1 MLRPMITPAAP
12 DSRRFQRLNL
22 SAGVASVGVAI
33 TLVLLKLWALIA
45 TGALSV
51 AASLADNALD
61 VMMSVAA
68 LAAIAYAA
76 RPADQDHAF
85 GHSSAEDLAALVQS
99 ALVLVSAGIIAA
111 MAVNR
116 LLAEEAIAPEAEGA
130 GIVVMIIAVVL
141 TGALVLWQRYVAKAT
156 GNRVVA
162 ADSLH
167 YLGDLLPTSGVLIAL
182 AASRW
187 GGYAR
192 LDAVIALLAAFWL
205 ARSGIKIGR
214 GAWDALMDHAA
225 PPEVLR
231 RIDVIA
237 ADWPGITGHHEVKT
251 RMAGHKTFISLH
263 VELDG
268 RQSLNEAHAIADA
281 LEHQLEQ
288 SITGAEV
295 IIHLDPVGPGSGRVA
310 RGHEPGE
317 PG

>member
-1 MLRPMITPAAP
+1 MLGPMIQPAIP
-12 DSRRFQRLNL
+12 DSPRFRRLNL
-22 SAGVASVGVAI
+22 SAGLASVGVAV

-76 RPADQDHAF
+76 RPADSDHAF
-85 GHSSAEDLAALVQS
+85 GHSSAEDLSALVQS

-116 LLAEEAIAPEAEGA
+116 LLAEDAIAPQAEGA
-130 GIVVMIIAVVL
+130 GIIVMVIAVVL

-167 YLGDLLPTSGVLIAL
+167 YLGDLLPTSGVLVAL

-205 ARSGIKIGR
+205 ARSGVKIGR

-231 RIDVIA
+231 DQWGSV
-237 ADWPGITGHHEVKT
+237 ITGPEVL
-251 RMAGHKTFISLH
+251 AEG
-263 VELDG
+263 G
-268 RQSLNEAHAIADA
+268 RRAWLGAPGTEPTLLETSVPGCFAVGDA
-281 LEHQLEQ
+281 RR
-288 SITGAEV
+288 
-295 IIHLDPVGPGSGRVA
+295 GSVKRVA
-310 RGHEPGE
+310 SAVGE
-317 PG
+317 GSVVISSVHKHLGPIAGG

>member
-99 ALVLVSAGIIAA
+99 ALVLVSAGIIGA